1 MIPKAY
7 IWKGGKW
14 EYIGEVMAQAG
25 QPAKKHYPGDKFFP
39 AGEYDYVFDVDYNE
53 GAPAAK
59 LPYNLGDNTLV
70 AAERFLTREGLR
82 QDYKQQIM
90 DFIKTNT
97 AGAKIPPKPAASVNQ
112 PVGSGSVKVFPM
124 RESVFYDQ
132 LNLDP
137 MLKKLEEVRV
147 KYWETHHASS
157 LLEHEGKY
165 IASLV
170 AKLRD
175 PAIYSYI
182 KEFSSFEIEVAKKL
196 TKFLPED
203 YVAVMDFWRCLV
215 LHHAS
220 QVFFSGVDSGMPL
233 FAALVGKLKSG
244 PPVLWVLFFKFLSN
258 LFKHTSNSMGL
269 LRSKDIIGEAFRS
282 MNKSDGKVLVVAAN
296 YLLNCSSNIDGLP
309 GVPADF
315 VQSQV
320 KFILELAQAGPLDAE
335 SLIKLSIS
343 VGNFDDFAPNL
354 PETIEAIKILLP
366 NLKTQNDE
374 ISKTITKAF
383 EDKLTSAN

>member
-1 MIPKAY
+1 MVPKAY
-7 IWKGGKW
+7 MWKGGKW
-14 EYIGEVMAQAG
+14 EYIGEVMAQAA
-25 QPAKKHYPGDKFFP
+25 QPAKRHYDGDKFFP
-39 AGEYDYVFDVDYNE
+39 KGEYDYVFDVDYNE
-53 GAPAAK
+53 GAAPAK

-70 AAERFLTREGLR
+70 AAERFLLREGLR

-97 AGAKIPPKPAASVNQ
+97 AGAKIPPRPPTELNPAPGTSK
-112 PVGSGSVKVFPM
+112 SKVFPI
-124 RESVFYDQ
+124 RETVFFEQ

-137 MLKKLEEVRV
+137 MLKKLEETRV
-147 KYWETHHASS
+147 KYWETQNPSS
-157 LLEHEGKY
+157 LNEHDGKY

-175 PAIYSYI
+175 PGLYSYVR
-182 KEFSSFEIEVAKKL
+182 EFSSFEIDVSKRL

-220 QVFFSGVDSGMPL
+220 QVYFSGVDSGMQII
-233 FAALVGKLKSG
+233 ASLVGKLKVG

-282 MNKSDGKVLVVAAN
+282 MNKTDGKIIPVASN

-315 VQSQV
+315 VVSQI
-320 KFILELAQAGPLDAE
+320 KFAVEILQAGPVDAE
-335 SLIKLSIS
+335 SLIKLSIAI
-343 VGNFDDFAPNL
+343 GNFDEFAPNL
-354 PETIEAIKILLP
+354 PETTEAIKLLLP
-366 NLKTQNDE
+366 QLKVITDE
-374 ISKTITKAF
+374 LAKSITKAF
-383 EDKLTSAN
+383 EDKLATSS